1 MGALASR
8 KGPVTTAGCSHR
20 RIMVDGLGRIDGW
33 WNDLP
38 PRVMSVRFSFPES
51 WSSTPL
57 AKKAV
62 PGTAQDIFV
71 LDNAFVLI
79 EGQPPSW
86 WCTQKNKTRPAP
98 HTQIRS
104 SNTDKVF
111 REQSGW
117 PESCGM
123 MNGMGKRLTRMVRRD
138 DFQNAL
144 RAVEEAIGSSLTK
157 NPAAEGGKGRAEKL
171 PAAQKKETASK
182 APGKRIDNKGR

>member
-79 EGQPPSW
+79 EGQPTGRVAQAFRLACASNELGAPSFAF
-86 WCTQKNKTRPAP
+86 CAKGGHHA
-98 HTQIRS
+98 
-104 SNTDKVF
+104 
-111 REQSGW
+111 
-117 PESCGM
+117 
-123 MNGMGKRLTRMVRRD
+123 RL
-138 DFQNAL
+138 Q
-144 RAVEEAIGSSLTK
+144 
-157 NPAAEGGKGRAEKL
+157 
-171 PAAQKKETASK
+171 
-182 APGKRIDNKGR
+182 

>member
-1 MGALASR
+1 VENEKDVFHFR
-8 KGPVTTAGCSHR
+8 TGPATTAGCSHR

-79 EGQPPSW
+79 EGHPVP
-86 WCTQKNKTRPAP
+86 C
-98 HTQIRS
+98 
-104 SNTDKVF
+104 
-111 REQSGW
+111 
-117 PESCGM
+117 
-123 MNGMGKRLTRMVRRD
+123 
-138 DFQNAL
+138 
-144 RAVEEAIGSSLTK
+144 
-157 NPAAEGGKGRAEKL
+157 
-171 PAAQKKETASK
+171 
-182 APGKRIDNKGR
+182 